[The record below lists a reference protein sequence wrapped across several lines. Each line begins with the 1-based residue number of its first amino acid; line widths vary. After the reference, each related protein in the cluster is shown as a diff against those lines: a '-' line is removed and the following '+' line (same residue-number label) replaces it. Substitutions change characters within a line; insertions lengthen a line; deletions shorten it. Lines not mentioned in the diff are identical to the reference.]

1 MEPQPSDKFFLRCPI
16 LRIAMACLS
25 VGGCGTA
32 PPPDHGLAPERLAQL
47 HAICTDTMQLPRG
60 DVHFEDCMDVLS
72 ETARRA
78 DLVRSQS

>member
-1 MEPQPSDKFFLRCPI
+1 MEPRPSDKLFLGYPI
-16 LRIAMACLS
+16 LPVAMACLS
-25 VGGCGTA
+25 VGGCGIA

-78 DLVRSQS
+78 NLVRSQP